1 MTDTQ
6 TQTRPARS
14 ARIEVFRPGTFKPMN
29 GGEIA
34 YSAADLR
41 AIADA
46 YDPATAPA
54 PIVVGHPSIDAPA
67 FGWIEKLTY
76 DAQTERLMAD
86 LHQIEPAFAEAVQ
99 AGRYKK
105 VSMSFFK
112 PDSAANPVPGTWYPK
127 HVGFLGG
134 AAPALP
140 GLKNVSFASPEA
152 AVVFTADFG
161 SRTAEATAGLL
172 RTLRDM
178 LIEKFG
184 LDEADKALP
193 GWNIE
198 WLAETGDDDRG
209 PAYAAPPEPTPT
221 NPESTVPQTPDPALA
236 AREAEF
242 AAREQRLAAREA
254 EIAHADNV
262 AFADSLVAD
271 GKLIP
276 ASRDHLVGL
285 LDVLRGSTATVSF
298 SADEAVDPV
307 TAVRKLLSA
316 QPKVVSFGA
325 MDDPGAPASGDTAEF
340 AADGRAVDP
349 TRLALHQKALD
360 YQRQH
365 PGTAYIAAV
374 QAVS

>member
-1 MTDTQ
+1 MTNTPP
-6 TQTRPARS
+6 QTRPARS
-14 ARIEVFRPGTFKPMN
+14 ARIEVFRPGTFKPMS

-46 YDPATAPA
+46 YDPDTAPA
-54 PIVVGHPSIDAPA
+54 PIVVGHPSTDAPA

-76 DAQTERLMAD
+76 DAQAERLMAD

-140 GLKNVSFASPEA
+140 GLKNVAFAAPDA

-172 RTLRDM
+172 RSLRDM

-198 WLAETGDDDRG
+198 WLAETGDDDR
-209 PAYAAPPEPTPT
+209 PTAYAAPTEPTPT
-221 NPESTVPQTPDPALA
+221 KPESTVPQTPDPALA

-242 AAREQRLAAREA
+242 AAREERLAAREA

-262 AFADSLVAD
+262 AFAEGLVTE

-276 ASRDHLVGL
+276 ASRDNLVGL
-285 LDVLRGSTATVSF
+285 LDALRGSTATVSF
-298 SADEAVDPV
+298 AEGEDLDPV
-307 TAVRKLLSA
+307 AAVRKLLA
-316 QPKVVSFGA
+316 DQPKAVSFGA
-325 MDDPGAPASGDTAEF
+325 MDDPGAPASGGTAEF

-349 TRLALHQKALD
+349 ARLALHQKAVD

-365 PGTAYIAAV
+365 PGTDYITAV
-374 QAVS
+374 RAVS